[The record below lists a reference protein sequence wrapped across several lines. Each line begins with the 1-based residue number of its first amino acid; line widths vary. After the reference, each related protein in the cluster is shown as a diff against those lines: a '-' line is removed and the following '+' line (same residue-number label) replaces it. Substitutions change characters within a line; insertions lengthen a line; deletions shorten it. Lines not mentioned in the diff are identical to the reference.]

1 MPRIAYVNGRY
12 LPHASASVSI
22 DDRGYQFADGVYEVL
37 GVQNEL
43 LYNEDAHFER
53 LTRSLNEL
61 RISWPVKPAVLKIIL
76 RRVIRKNL
84 VKNGQ
89 VYLQVTRGVAPR
101 NHLFPAH
108 NFSSIV
114 VTATPGTPFDKG
126 KILAG
131 VKVVTLP
138 ENRWKRRDIKS
149 ISLLPNVL
157 SKQEAWEKG
166 GAEAWLVDDDGKITE
181 GTSSNAWIVTKD
193 GKLLTRHLGCEIL
206 GGVTRRTILSIAS
219 QQGLDF
225 VERAF
230 SVAEALEAKEAFLT
244 STTTFLKPVITIDET
259 KVGVGE
265 AGELTRTLL
274 DWYEDYIYGKVC
286 SSQERTQ

>member
-12 LPHASASVSI
+12 LPHAFASVSI

-37 GVQNEL
+37 GVQNER

-61 RISWPVKPAVLKIIL
+61 RISWPVKPAALKIIL
-76 RRVIRKNL
+76 RRVMRKNL
-84 VKNGQ
+84 VKNGL
-89 VYLQVTRGVAPR
+89 VYLQITRGVAPR
-101 NHLFPAH
+101 NHLFPPH
-108 NFSSIV
+108 NHSSLV
-114 VTATPGTPFDKG
+114 VTATPGASFAK
-126 KILAG
+126 KNILTG
-131 VKVVTLP
+131 VKVITLS

-157 SKQEAWEKG
+157 RKQEAWEKG
-166 GAEAWLVDDDGKITE
+166 AAEAWLVDEEGKVTE

-206 GGVTRRTILSIAS
+206 GGVTRRTILALAS

-225 VERAF
+225 VERGF
-230 SVAEALEAKEAFLT
+230 SVAEAMDAKEAFLT
-244 STTTFLKPVITIDET
+244 STTTFLKPVIAIDDT
-259 KVGVGE
+259 KIGAGV

-274 DWYEDYIYGKVC
+274 DWYEGYIYGSAVNC
-286 SSQERTQ
+286 PGEAP